1 MEGRVGLVMRDER
14 PYKQTL
20 VQTAGYAQITGKHKK
35 CKIFGLNYKI
45 KPAKSMMLSEI
56 AKFASTISC
65 YTVDRPLYLSDIY
78 VLAIMI
84 TVD

>member
-1 MEGRVGLVMRDER
+1 MDWLCETSVLINKRLYRQQAVRKLLGN
-14 PYKQTL
+14 T
-20 VQTAGYAQITGKHKK
+20 KK

-45 KPAKSMMLSEI
+45 KTAKSMILSEI
-56 AKFASTISC
+56 TKFASTISC

-78 VLAIMI
+78 VLAIMT